1 MFVPDVE
8 LKTVVVPC
16 PKCGVQS
23 GDVRG
28 SYQTSDHET
37 SNQMGWYFALVE
49 CPGCEHPFL
58 TRHTWCWVGGAA
70 NFDMSDLR
78 VIYPSAGELDESVPQ
93 VVAESFAETVK
104 TAQAGV
110 PIATA
115 MMCRRTLE
123 CICIQFGATSFNL
136 GDKMKELKTKI
147 DPKLHEWADQVLREL
162 GNDAAHIKGDI
173 DAEDAQ
179 DAVEF
184 TRALINNLFV
194 LEKSFQDF
202 RKRREE
208 RKRVAQWKGDVLAA
222 GGKS

>member
-1 MFVPDVE
+1 MFVKDVD
-8 LKTVVVPC
+8 LKTIVVPC

-28 SYQTSDHET
+28 SYQTSDPET
-37 SNQMGWYFALVE
+37 GNQDGYYYALVE

-58 TRHTWCWVGGAA
+58 TRHSWCWVGGPA
-70 NFDMSDLR
+70 NFDIDGLR
-78 VIYPSAGELDESVPQ
+78 ILYPSAGELDESVPES
-93 VVAESFAETVK
+93 VAQSFTETIK

-123 CICIQFGATSFNL
+123 TICIHLGATSFNL
-136 GDKMKELKTKI
+136 GAKLTELKTKI

-184 TRALINNLFV
+184 TRALIHNLFT
-194 LEKSFQDF
+194 LEKSYEDF
-202 RKRREE
+202 KKRRDTRRESHEQIQRDVHE
-208 RKRVAQWKGDVLAA
+208 RQV
-222 GGKS
+222 

>member
-1 MFVPDVE
+1 MLVNDVE

-16 PKCGVQS
+16 PKCGMQS

-28 SYQTSDHET
+28 AYRTFDADSHDH
-37 SNQMGWYFALVE
+37 SGWYYALAE

-58 TRHTWCWVGGAA
+58 TRHNWCWVGGDV
-70 NFDMSDLR
+70 NFAMDDLR
-78 VIYPSAGELDESVPQ
+78 VLYPSSGEFDESVPQ
-93 VVAESFAETVK
+93 VIAESFAGTVK

-110 PIATA
+110 PMATA

-123 CICIQFGATSFNL
+123 CICIHFGATSFNL
-136 GDKMKELKTKI
+136 GDKMRELKTKI

-184 TRALINNLFV
+184 TRALIHYLFV
-194 LEKSFQDF
+194 LEESYRDF
-202 RKRREE
+202 KTRREE
-208 RKRVAQWKGDVLAA
+208 RSQSGRRHQSKASGAHP
-222 GGKS
+222 S